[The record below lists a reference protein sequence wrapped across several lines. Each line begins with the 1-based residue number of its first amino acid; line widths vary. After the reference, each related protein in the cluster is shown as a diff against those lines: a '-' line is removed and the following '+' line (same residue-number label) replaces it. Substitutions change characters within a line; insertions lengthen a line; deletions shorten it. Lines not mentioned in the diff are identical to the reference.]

1 MSIDAQERVDPARQ
15 RRTDEAMQIAEP
27 MHNSRV
33 APRVIPVVVVIAIG
47 LVIIALLFV
56 RPWG

>member
-15 RRTDEAMQIAEP
+15 RRTDEAMHVAEP
-27 MHNSRV
+27 MHNPRV
-33 APRVIPVVVVIAIG
+33 APRVIPVVVVIAVG
-47 LVIIALLFV
+47 LVIVALLFA